1 MSVRVVIVD
10 DSPLVRGLLR
20 EALTEQ
26 PDLEVVGEAGDGL
39 SALRLIKQARPDVVT
54 MDVLMP
60 IMGGPEAI
68 RRVMQECPTPIVVF
82 AAARADHNLA
92 WQALESGA
100 AEVFAK
106 PTAGLDAVTVANLA
120 AALRRAASARVAS
133 RRKPSE
139 PAPGRST
146 GTTGTYSAVQ
156 PRVLSRGGTAAIGIV
171 GSTGAPR
178 VLQSILSALPANF
191 PWPIAIV
198 QHTLRGFTES
208 LAKWLQGYTK
218 LKVEL
223 GRHGTE
229 MRRGLVVVA
238 PDDAHLEIH
247 AKGRIHLSNAPSV
260 DGHRPSATVLLKSLA
275 SAYGMRAAGLV
286 LTGMGRDGAEG
297 AASIDAAKGLVI
309 VEEPATAMLPSMP
322 GEALA
327 RVPNATR
334 EETERLGRLL
344 VELADK

>member
-26 PDLEVVGEAGDGL
+26 PDLQVVGEAGDGL
-39 SALRLIKQARPDVVT
+39 AALRLIKQARPDVVT

-82 AAARADHNLA
+82 AAARADQNLA

-120 AALRRAASARVAS
+120 AALRRAASARVA
-133 RRKPSE
+133 RKPAAE
-139 PAPGRST
+139 PVPVAPAPHRPALARSAT
-146 GTTGTYSAVQ
+146 AV
-156 PRVLSRGGTAAIGIV
+156 IGIV

-178 VLQSILSALPANF
+178 VLQSILSVLPQSF

-198 QHTLRGFTES
+198 QHTLRGFSDS
-208 LAKWLQGYTK
+208 LVKWLAGYTA
-218 LKVEL
+218 LTVEL
-223 GRHGTE
+223 ARHGTE
-229 MRRGLVVVA
+229 LRRGLVVVA

-247 AKGRIHLSNAPSV
+247 AKGRVHLNPGPSV
-260 DGHRPSATVLLKSLA
+260 DGHRPSATVLLRSLA

-297 AASIDAAKGLVI
+297 AATIDAAKGLVI

-322 GEALA
+322 GEALG
-327 RVPNATR
+327 RVPKAMR
-334 EETERLGRLL
+334 EEAEQLGRLL
-344 VELADK
+344 LELAGRP

>member
-1 MSVRVVIVD
+1 MTVRVVIVD

-68 RRVMQECPTPIVVF
+68 RRVMLECPTPIVVF

-106 PTAGLDAVTVANLA
+106 PTGGLDAVTVANLA
-120 AALRRAASARVAS
+120 AALRRAASARVAMRRRAPEPTPEINTGAYSVVSPTAVS
-133 RRKPSE
+133 R
-139 PAPGRST
+139 
-146 GTTGTYSAVQ
+146 SA
-156 PRVLSRGGTAAIGIV
+156 TAIIGIV

-178 VLQSILSALPANF
+178 VLQSILSTLPANF

-208 LAKWLQGYTK
+208 LVNWLAGYTR

-223 GRHGTE
+223 GRHGAE
-229 MRRGLVVVA
+229 MRRGVVVVA

-247 AKGRIHLSNAPSV
+247 AKGRIILNPGPSV

-275 SAYGMRAAGLV
+275 TAYGMRAAGMV

-297 AASIDAAKGLVI
+297 AASIDAARGLVI
-309 VEEPATAMLPSMP
+309 VEEPSHGHVAQH
-322 GEALA
+322 A
-327 RVPNATR
+327 R
-334 EETERLGRLL
+334 
-344 VELADK
+344 